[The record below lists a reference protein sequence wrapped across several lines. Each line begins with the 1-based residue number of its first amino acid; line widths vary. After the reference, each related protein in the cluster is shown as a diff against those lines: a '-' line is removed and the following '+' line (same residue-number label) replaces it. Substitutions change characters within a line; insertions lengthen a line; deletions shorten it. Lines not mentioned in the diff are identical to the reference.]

1 MKTPFQKLSTV
12 FFSGILPVSLS
23 LVFVLFSCQKKE
35 SKSFEKTLIPLKYA
49 QGFEIYR
56 GENFFEIHVTQGY
69 TGAEKTFRYLILD
82 QGAKY
87 PDGGFDA
94 LVQLPISTVALTST
108 TQIPHLDIL
117 GETSRLGAFPN
128 PDLISSQTTRKWISE
143 GKVKDLG
150 RGPSANPELVIEL
163 QPSWIMI
170 STLGEDLRYLD
181 LLDQAG
187 IPAVINGE
195 YVEQHPLGRA
205 EWIKFT
211 GILLGKYEQAVEEFE
226 KIEADYLEAE
236 KLIAKAQNLNRP
248 KVLSGVMYQ
257 DIWYAP
263 GAESWGARILE
274 NAGGDYIF
282 SSESGTG
289 SLQLNY
295 EFVLDKA
302 LEADF
307 WIGSADFPDL
317 KTMGESE
324 PRYRSFSAWKEGK
337 VFTYTAKKGETGG
350 LEYFELGYMRP
361 DLILKDLIK
370 ILHPELLP
378 EYELYFYQKLN

>member
-1 MKTPFQKLSTV
+1 M
-12 FFSGILPVSLS
+12 
-23 LVFVLFSCQKKE
+23 LVFSCQEKKT
-35 SKSFEKTLIPLKYA
+35 SSLEKTPIPLSYA
-49 QGFEIYR
+49 QGFEIFQ

-69 TGAEKTFRYLILD
+69 TGAEKTYRYLVLD
-82 QGAKY
+82 QDATI
-87 PDGGFDA
+87 PQEGFDA
-94 LVQLPISTVALTST
+94 VVQLPISQVALTST

-128 PDLISSQTTRKWISE
+128 PDLISSPKARSWISQ

-150 RGPSANPELVIEL
+150 RGPSANPELVIDL

-181 LLDQAG
+181 LLAQAG
-187 IPAVINGE
+187 IPALINGE

-211 GILLGKYEQAVEEFE
+211 GILLGKYEESVKEFE

-236 KLIAKAQNLNRP
+236 KLIAEAQSLNRP

-274 NAGGDYIF
+274 NAGGAYVF
-282 SSESGTG
+282 SAENGTG

-295 EFVLDKA
+295 EFVLDQA
-302 LEADF
+302 MDADF

-317 KTMGESE
+317 KSMGEAE
-324 PRYRSFSAWKEGK
+324 PRYQSFSAWKEGN

>member
-1 MKTPFQKLSTV
+1 MKIQFPKRSTSFFPIIYVVGLS
-12 FFSGILPVSLS
+12 FLLLI
-23 LVFVLFSCQKKE
+23 FSCQKKDPVT
-35 SKSFEKTLIPLKYA
+35 FEKTQIPLSYA
-49 QGFEIYR
+49 KGFEIFK
-56 GENFFEIHVTQGY
+56 GENFFEIHVSQGY
-69 TGAEKTFRYLILD
+69 TGAEKTYHYLILNE
-82 QGAKY
+82 GAQHPKE
-87 PDGGFDA
+87 GFDA
-94 LVQLPISTVALTST
+94 VVQLPVSTVALTST

-128 PDLISSQTTRKWISE
+128 PDLISSKAARDWISQ
-143 GKVKDLG
+143 GKVRDLG

-181 LLDQAG
+181 LLAQAG
-187 IPAVINGE
+187 IPALINGE

-211 GILLGKYEQAVEEFE
+211 GILLGKYEEALAEFE

-236 KLIAKAQNLNRP
+236 KLIAEAKTLDRP

-295 EFVLDKA
+295 EFVLDRA
-302 LEADF
+302 MDADY

-317 KTMGESE
+317 KSMGDSE
-324 PRYRSFSAWKEGK
+324 ARYRSFSPWKNGK
-337 VFTYTAKKGETGG
+337 VFTYTGKKGETGG